1 MNELINEKDTGT
13 ELNMQELL
21 LTYLRRWKL
30 IVVCMLVAAIIT
42 LGVSYFFVTP
52 MYRAGIKVYVNNRT
66 VTEDTE
72 ITSSGDLSASI
83 YLVKGYQIVTTSDSV
98 LQIVSDK
105 LDKDYSISQ
114 LRNAITTQAE
124 EETVMFY
131 LYVTLP
137 DPEEAARVADAIAEV
152 IPVEIPKIIHGTS
165 AQVVDRARIPTSQYS
180 PSYSRNTI
188 LGAVAGILLA
198 IAYLT
203 IAHLSDTRIKD
214 ENDLT
219 EMYNIPILGRIP
231 HFGNESSERYGYK
244 AEQK

>member
-1 MNELINEKDTGT
+1 MNGTINEKDTGT

-21 LTYLRRWKL
+21 FTYLRRWKL
-30 IVVCMLVAAIIT
+30 IVACMLVAAIIT
-42 LGVSYFFVTP
+42 LGVSYFCITP

-66 VTEDTE
+66 VTEDKE

-83 YLVKGYQIVTTSDSV
+83 YLVKGYQVVTTSDSV

-105 LDKDYSISQ
+105 LDKDYTIGQ
-114 LRNAITTQAE
+114 LRSAITTQPE
-124 EETVMFY
+124 DETVMFY

-137 DPEEAARVADAIAEV
+137 DAEEAARVADAIAEV
-152 IPVEIPKIIHGTS
+152 IPTEIPKIIHGTS
-165 AQVVDRARIPTSQYS
+165 AQVVDRARIPSGRYS
-180 PSYSRNTI
+180 PSYSRNAV
-188 LGAVAGILLA
+188 LGAVVGMLLA
-198 IAYLT
+198 IAYVT
-203 IAHLSDTRIKD
+203 IIHLSDTRIKD

-219 EMYNIPILGRIP
+219 ELYDIPVLGRIP